1 MSNPATAGKETAPQ
15 QRFLDVAADL
25 FARNGYHATS
35 IRDIARAVG
44 VTPGAVYAHFPS
56 KARIL
61 LAVYETG
68 VAGIVDAVGD
78 VVRSDAAPWAVLEQA
93 CHRHLEAV
101 LADNGYARVVVR
113 VVPEDVPEV
122 AADLARL
129 RAGYEARFR
138 RLIDALDL
146 APGTNRT
153 LLRFTLLGALNW
165 SQVWYRP
172 GLTSPGDIAR
182 EIVHALRDGVATS
195 GEKREKK

>member
-1 MSNPATAGKETAPQ
+1 MEPAEAQKDTAPQ

-35 IRDIARAVG
+35 IRDIARSLG

-56 KARIL
+56 KAGIL
-61 LAVYETG
+61 LAVYEAG
-68 VAGIVDAVGD
+68 VTRISEAVDQVM
-78 VVRSDAAPWAVLEQA
+78 RSGEDPWTALEQA

-101 LADNGYARVVVR
+101 LAGDGYARVVVR
-113 VVPEDVPEV
+113 VVPEDVEDV
-122 AADLARL
+122 SGDLARL
-129 RAGYEARFR
+129 RADYETRFR
-138 RLIDALDL
+138 RLVDALEL

-172 GLTSPGDIAR
+172 GLTNPDDIAR
-182 EIVHALRDGVATS
+182 EIVRNLKDGVAAKGST
-195 GEKREKK
+195 E

>member
-1 MSNPATAGKETAPQ
+1 MEAVQKRTDISSQ

-35 IRDIARAVG
+35 IRDIARALG

-68 VAGIVDAVGD
+68 VRQIGAAVDAVTDTGE
-78 VVRSDAAPWAVLEQA
+78 APWLTLERA

-101 LADNGYARVVVR
+101 LADSGYARVVVR
-113 VVPEDVPEV
+113 VLPGDVEEV
-122 AADLARL
+122 AAELGLL
-129 RAGYEARFR
+129 RSEYEARFR

-146 APGTNRT
+146 APGTDRT
-153 LLRFTLLGALNW
+153 LLRFTVLGALNW
-165 SQVWYRP
+165 SQVWYRQ
-172 GLTSPGDIAR
+172 GLAGPERIAGELVR
-182 EIVHALRDGVATS
+182 TLRQGVATKET
-195 GEKREKK
+195 GQ